1 MGIALQSD
9 SVSLASHLKSMRVDR
24 GMTLND
30 LEARSGVSRATLSRI
45 ENAEASPT
53 AETLGKLA
61 TAFSVPISRLIAPI
75 DEVFVPLVKGEMQ
88 TVWTDAEAGFTRRV
102 VSPRTGALSFEVI
115 EGTLKPSARISFD
128 SPSVAGQEHHL
139 VLLEGRLRLTV
150 GGEAHDLRPRDCLR
164 YALYGATLFEAGEDG
179 ARYILCIR

>member
-1 MGIALQSD
+1 MGISVQSD
-9 SVSLASHLKSMRVDR
+9 ALSLASHLRSFRVDR

-45 ENAEASPT
+45 EKAEASPT

-61 TAFSVPISRLIAPI
+61 TAFAVPISRLIAPL
-75 DEVFVPLVKGEMQ
+75 DDVFVPLVSGDMQ
-88 TVWTDAEAGFTRRV
+88 TVWTDEEAGFTRRV
-102 VSPRTGALSFEVI
+102 VSPRTGTLSFEVI
-115 EGTLKPSARISFD
+115 EGTLRPSARISYD

-139 VLLEGRLRLTV
+139 VLLDGSLRLTV
-150 GGEAHDLRPRDCLR
+150 GGDVHDLRPKDCLR
-164 YALYGATLFEAGEDG
+164 YALYGATLFEAGGEG